1 MPYTIAAFVTRLPTL
16 SPTDFQA
23 AYETHVP
30 FLRETVG
37 SAGAPETF
45 TRQYVRRAKADPEG
59 LKVVSFTDN
68 ALNFDHDLVAHLT
81 FRDEEHA
88 QAFQQAYREHRQAI
102 GAKVAE
108 FAEMSQFQVIAFE
121 DAISD

>member
-1 MPYTIAAFVTRLPTL
+1 MPYTIAAFVNRLPTL
-16 SPTDFQA
+16 SPTDFQT
-23 AYETHVP
+23 AYESHVP

-37 SAGAPETF
+37 NAGSPETF

-59 LKVVSFTDN
+59 LKVVSFTDSQEP
-68 ALNFDHDLVAHLT
+68 FDHDLVAYLT

-88 QAFQQAYREHRQAI
+88 QVFQQAYGENKQAI

-108 FAEMSQFQVIAFE
+108 FAELSKFQVIAFQ